1 MIKIITIPFDRKIK
15 GFDEEVLNRFM
26 LNIRVIDIE
35 SRFFEDRG
43 EKYWSVLLRYEVP
56 LDHDSNR
63 TAPAAQLNETQQLLF
78 EGLRQW
84 RKERADKD
92 GIPVFI
98 IGTNRELT
106 DIAVK
111 APKSLEG
118 LGAIKGF
125 GKGKVKKY
133 GRQIVDIVK
142 GFYDKS

>member
-1 MIKIITIPFDRKIK
+1 
-15 GFDEEVLNRFM
+15 
-26 LNIRVIDIE
+26 
-35 SRFFEDRG
+35 
-43 EKYWSVLLRYEVP
+43 

-63 TAPAAQLNETQQLLF
+63 TAPAPQLNKSQQLLF

-133 GRQIVDIVK
+133 GRQILDIVK